1 MAVDLKIVKELV
13 ESEPLTETFGE
24 YQRQI
29 TSPYDL
35 PMDWRVEYE
44 ERAAILEYDG
54 GLSRTE
60 ADSQA
65 LREIVERLDRMK
77 KMKKILKKP
86 IDSYA
91 IYRIIVL

>member
-29 TSPYDL
+29 TSPHDL

-65 LREIVERLDRMK
+65 LREIVERLDRYK
-77 KMKKILKKP
+77 KM
-86 IDSYA
+86 
-91 IYRIIVL
+91 

>member
-65 LREIVERLDRMK
+65 LREIVERLDGYK
-77 KMKKILKKP
+77 KM
-86 IDSYA
+86 
-91 IYRIIVL
+91 